1 MLVTRVSRDEV
12 EENADPKFAR
22 GCDEGVEVLERPQIW
37 MDVEVV
43 RDVIAPVAVR
53 RGERRV
59 EPDAVDAE
67 PVQVVQTSAQ
77 TDEVADAVAVRVRK

>member
-22 GCDEGVEVLERPQIW
+22 GCDEGVEILERPQVR

-43 RDVIAPVAVR
+43 RGVIPPVR
-53 RGERRV
+53 FGEGKVGLSQMPSTPSQCR
-59 EPDAVDAE
+59 
-67 PVQVVQTSAQ
+67 
-77 TDEVADAVAVRVRK
+77 